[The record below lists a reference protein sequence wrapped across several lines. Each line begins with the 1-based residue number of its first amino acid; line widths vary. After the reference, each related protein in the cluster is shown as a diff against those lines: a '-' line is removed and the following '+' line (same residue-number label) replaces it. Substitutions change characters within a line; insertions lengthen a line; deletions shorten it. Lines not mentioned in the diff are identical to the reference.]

1 METTGSME
9 GGRKRALKHKAP
21 TTDGATSEGPAPPVH
36 PMAKGKGADEAKIKD
51 LLASKIARLQV
62 GDEGLD
68 VDMSGI
74 FSDSTLVE
82 TSVQAWQDS
91 LESGEILRMETTVGQ
106 LLSHLAALHKKVGE
120 VHAKFIVS
128 REQNAASS
136 DAVQKLS
143 ATKGKL
149 ETLCRELQ
157 KQNKTIIY
165 ESRKMAEDEDAKRKA
180 LSQQFQTTIEEVSV
194 KMEQQGKDYVA
205 SLHENEALQTKL
217 KTFLAQYEVRE
228 EHFAHQLQAKDL
240 TVQLAEAKLKHQV
253 ELTNRET
260 EKVQL
265 TLEKAQQIAAR
276 EAALQEQLSAYSE
289 KFDTVQDTLSKSN
302 NMFVT
307 LRSEMDKMSKHIK
320 RLEKENATLK
330 KKVDQY
336 DAGAIEALQER
347 VRSAEDAKRQTEKI
361 QKLEALCRLLQDER
375 KRLKE
380 TASIDSAVG
389 GS

>member
-1 METTGSME
+1 MT
-9 GGRKRALKHKAP
+9 
-21 TTDGATSEGPAPPVH
+21 
-36 PMAKGKGADEAKIKD
+36 KGKAKDEAAMKD

-62 GDEGLD
+62 GDDGLD

-82 TSVQAWQDS
+82 RSVQAWQDS

-106 LLSHLAALHKKVGE
+106 LLSHLAAVHKKVGE

-128 REQNAASS
+128 REQLTASQ
-136 DAVQKLS
+136 DALQKVS
-143 ATKGKL
+143 STKGKL
-149 ETLCRELQ
+149 EQLCRELQ
-157 KQNKTIIY
+157 KQNKTIIS
-165 ESRKMAEDEDAKRKA
+165 ESRKMAEDEDAKRKQ
-180 LSQQFQTTIEEVSV
+180 LSAHV

-253 ELTNRET
+253 ELTNREA

-276 EAALQEQLSAYSE
+276 EAALQEQLGAYSE

-302 NMFVT
+302 TMFVT

-320 RLEKENATLK
+320 RLEKENGTLK
-330 KKVDQY
+330 KKCDEY
-336 DAGAIEALQER
+336 DSGAIEALQER
-347 VRSAEDAKRQTEKI
+347 VQTAEDAKRQADKI
-361 QKLEALCRLLQDER
+361 QKLEGLCRMLQDER

-380 TASIDSAVG
+380 AASLDTAVG
-389 GS
+389 S

>member
-1 METTGSME
+1 METTGSE
-9 GGRKRALKHKAP
+9 GGRKRSLKHKQ
-21 TTDGATSEGPAPPVH
+21 TSESGPPTPPVN
-36 PMAKGKGADEAKIKD
+36 PMTKGKAKDEAAMKD

-62 GDEGLD
+62 GDDGLD

-74 FSDSTLVE
+74 FADSTLVE
-82 TSVQAWQDS
+82 RSVQAWQDS

-106 LLSHLAALHKKVGE
+106 LLSHLAAVHKKVGE

-128 REQNAASS
+128 REQLTSS
-136 DAVQKLS
+136 QDALQKVS
-143 ATKGKL
+143 STKGKL
-149 ETLCRELQ
+149 EQLCRELQ
-157 KQNKTIIY
+157 KQNKTIIS
-165 ESRKMAEDEDAKRKA
+165 ESRKMAEDEDAKRKQ
-180 LSQQFQTTIEEVSV
+180 LSTQFQKTIEEVSV

-253 ELTNRET
+253 ELTNREA

-276 EAALQEQLSAYSE
+276 EAALQEQLGAYSE

-302 NMFVT
+302 TMFVT

-320 RLEKENATLK
+320 RLEKENGTLK
-330 KKVDQY
+330 KKCDEY
-336 DAGAIEALQER
+336 DAGAIAALQER
-347 VRSAEDAKRQTEKI
+347 VRSAEDAKRQADKI
-361 QKLEALCRLLQDER
+361 QKLEGLCRMLQDER

-380 TASIDSAVG
+380 AASLDTAVG
-389 GS
+389 S